1 MIHVWRNAREN
12 DGQKIE
18 KAVHIFINEIELP
31 LDISLFVEREE
42 HLQFLCGVTEKRE
55 LRFELRRVLIPF
67 PCGPLQFPTTAGG
80 SKARPKRARAKTE
93 KKEEPENTSRFHCDY
108 CGRDLSFAIRA
119 RCAVCPDYDSCLDCF
134 SVGAAL
140 KPHKAEHAYRLIQ
153 VVHTAIF
160 QEGWSADEEEKLLEG
175 LEMFGVGNWE
185 QVANQIGSKNASE
198 TEQHYMKVFLQSAVA
213 PLPDPDKII
222 PDEKPL
228 AEKSDEIDPKSL
240 RVMHKHQQEDA
251 AGWMPKRQDF
261 VYEWDNEAEEIIGD
275 MELVDDDTKADRE
288 IKSQV
293 LEIYSKKLDERD
305 KRKKFVLERGMTS
318 FKDFL
323 SVEKKRPR
331 EERDLREKLRVFMRF
346 MSQEEVEKLV
356 EGILEERRLRSK
368 IEMMKEGLAH
378 GATSFEEAQ
387 RITQNISKSR
397 NRNAS
402 QTEPSSLSDHTSS
415 QRRPRRS
422 NGESSLSEATS
433 LPNGQPATPSSASDS
448 KERKNLV
455 LGEVDLER
463 MAGAELLS
471 RAELSM
477 CGTLKITP
485 HQYLIIKEVMI
496 RENARTGCLRKKDA
510 KAIIELDASKVCRIF
525 DYFIACGW
533 IRSGPNTASN
543 AARNAAAH
551 STTPNGSKA

>member
-1 MIHVWRNAREN
+1 M
-12 DGQKIE
+12 
-18 KAVHIFINEIELP
+18 
-31 LDISLFVEREE
+31 
-42 HLQFLCGVTEKRE
+42 
-55 LRFELRRVLIPF
+55 
-67 PCGPLQFPTTAGG
+67 AGG
-80 SKARPKRARAKTE
+80 SKARPKRARAKSE

-108 CGRDLSFAIRA
+108 CGRDLSFAVRA

-140 KPHKAEHAYRLIQ
+140 KPHRPEHAYRLIQ

-175 LEMFGVGNWE
+175 LEMYGVGNWE
-185 QVANQIGSKNASE
+185 QVANQISSKNAAE
-198 TEQHYMKVFLQSAVA
+198 TEQHYMRVFLKSSTA
-213 PLPDPDKII
+213 PLPDPAKLL
-222 PDEKPL
+222 PDEKP
-228 AEKSDEIDPKSL
+228 AVEKSDEIDPKCL

-275 MELVDDDTKADRE
+275 MELVEDDSKTERE

-323 SVEKKRPR
+323 NAEKKRPK
-331 EERDLREKLRVFMRF
+331 EERELRDKLRVFMRF
-346 MSQEEVEKLV
+346 MSQGEVEKLV
-356 EGILEERRLRSK
+356 DGIMEERKLRAK
-368 IEMMKEGLAH
+368 IDMMKEGLAH
-378 GATSFEEAQ
+378 GATSLEEAQ

-422 NGESSLSEATS
+422 NGETSHSEATS
-433 LPNGQPATPSSASDS
+433 LPNGQPTTPSSASDS
-448 KERKNLV
+448 KERKNFV
-455 LGEVDLER
+455 LGEVDLEK

-471 RAELSM
+471 RTELSL
-477 CGTLKITP
+477 CGTLKVTP

-510 KAIIELDASKVCRIF
+510 KAIIDLDAIKVCKIY
-525 DYFIACGW
+525 DYFVACGW
-533 IRSGPNTASN
+533 VRSGPNATSMMVRNTPAPH
-543 AARNAAAH
+543 AA
-551 STTPNGSKA
+551 TPNGSKA